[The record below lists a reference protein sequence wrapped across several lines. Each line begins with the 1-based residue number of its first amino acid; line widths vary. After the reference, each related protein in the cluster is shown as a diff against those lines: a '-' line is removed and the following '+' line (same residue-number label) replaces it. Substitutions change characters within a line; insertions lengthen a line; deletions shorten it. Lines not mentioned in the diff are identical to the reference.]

1 MQKLFVAA
9 STIAALISA
18 PAMAADM
25 PLKAPPQPI
34 VTCNWCGFYIGAN
47 AGYAWSHDSMT
58 TTSTPTP
65 DAALGVVP
73 GVTEGIA
80 ALSAGA
86 VPIGHSNGF
95 IGGVQA
101 GYNWQTGNFLAG
113 LEADIQGL
121 SHSGGGGAITQTVV
135 VVGTPV
141 TSTQAGAASVSYLG
155 TLRGRLGI
163 VANPNWLL
171 YVTGGLAY
179 GGVKANDSIVQTGT
193 NGFSGAGFG
202 SLSTTRAGWALGA
215 GTEWMFAP
223 KWSVKAEYL
232 HYDLGTAS
240 FGSAPA
246 GTPASTFFVGAPYQ
260 TNVTSVRFQGDM
272 VRVGLNYHL

>member
-1 MQKLFVAA
+1 MKTLLIAGAA
-9 STIAALISA
+9 LAALIGTEA
-18 PAMAADM
+18 LAADM
-25 PLKAPPQPI
+25 PLKAPPKPI
-34 VTCNWCGFYIGAN
+34 VTCNWCGFYVGAN
-47 AGYAWSHDSMT
+47 GGYAWSHDSMT

-65 DAALGVVP
+65 DALLGVVP

-80 ALSAGA
+80 ALSAGG
-86 VPIGHSNGF
+86 VPIGHSDGF

-113 LEADIQGL
+113 VEADIQGL
-121 SHSGGGGAITQTVV
+121 SHTGGSGTITQTAI
-135 VVGTPV
+135 VVGSPV
-141 TSTQAGAASVSYLG
+141 TSTQTGTASVSYLG

-163 VANPNWLL
+163 VANQNWLL

-179 GGVKANDSIVQTGT
+179 GGVKANDSIVQTST

-240 FGSAPA
+240 FGSAPV
-246 GTPASTFFVGAPYQ
+246 GTPTSAFFVGTPYQ

-272 VRVGLNYHL
+272 VRLGLNYHL

>member
-1 MQKLFVAA
+1 MKTLLIAG
-9 STIAALISA
+9 AALTALIGTEA
-18 PAMAADM
+18 FAADM
-25 PLKAPPQPI
+25 PLKAPPKPI
-34 VTCNWCGFYIGAN
+34 VTCNWCGFYVGAN
-47 AGYAWSHDSMT
+47 GGYAWSHDSMT

-65 DAALGVVP
+65 DAVLGVVP
-73 GVTEGIA
+73 GVSEGIA
-80 ALSAGA
+80 ALSAGG

-113 LEADIQGL
+113 VEADIQGL
-121 SHSGGGGAITQTVV
+121 SHTGGSGTITQTAV
-135 VVGTPV
+135 VVGSPV
-141 TSTQAGAASVSYLG
+141 TSTQTGTASVSYLG

-163 VANPNWLL
+163 VANQNWLL

-179 GGVKANDSIVQTGT
+179 GGVKANDSIVQTST

-240 FGSAPA
+240 FGSAPV
-246 GTPASTFFVGAPYQ
+246 GTPTSAFFVGTPYQ

-272 VRVGLNYHL
+272 VRLGLNYHL

>member
-1 MQKLFVAA
+1 MKTLLIAG
-9 STIAALISA
+9 AALTALIGTEA
-18 PAMAADM
+18 LAADM
-25 PLKAPPQPI
+25 PLKAPPKPI
-34 VTCNWCGFYIGAN
+34 VTCNWCGFYVGAN
-47 AGYAWSHDSMT
+47 GGYAWSHDSMT

-65 DAALGVVP
+65 DAVLGVVP
-73 GVTEGIA
+73 GVSEGIA
-80 ALSAGA
+80 ALSAGG

-113 LEADIQGL
+113 VEADIQGL
-121 SHSGGGGAITQTVV
+121 SHTGGSGTITQTAV
-135 VVGTPV
+135 VVGSPV
-141 TSTQAGAASVSYLG
+141 TSTQTGTASVSYLG

-163 VANPNWLL
+163 VANQNWLL

-179 GGVKANDSIVQTGT
+179 GGVKANDSIVQTST

-240 FGSAPA
+240 FGSAPV
-246 GTPASTFFVGAPYQ
+246 GTPTSAFFVGTPYQ

-272 VRVGLNYHL
+272 VRLGLNYHL